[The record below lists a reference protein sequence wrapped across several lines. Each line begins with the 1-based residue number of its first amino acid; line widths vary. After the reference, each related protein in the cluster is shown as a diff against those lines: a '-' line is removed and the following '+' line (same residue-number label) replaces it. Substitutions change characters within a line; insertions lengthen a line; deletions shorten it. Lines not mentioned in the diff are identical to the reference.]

1 MRWSVMSP
9 LRIAL
14 LDDHALIRD
23 ALKIRLSL
31 EVDFKVTGAYKTSRE
46 LIEGLQSQPADLLIL
61 DYQLADGELDGL
73 RLIAS
78 VRTRH
83 PDVRIV
89 IFSSMERPATVS
101 LCIRAGANG
110 FVGKTQE
117 TDELLKAV
125 RMAALDR
132 IYLAPEVA
140 AALKKLPVPQLV
152 EDEHS
157 LEGDQA
163 LAEYSE
169 LSPKEREVLRCCL
182 EGLSVS
188 QVANKFARSRKTISG
203 QKQAAFRKLG
213 ISTDNELFKLQ
224 AQLKDI

>member
-1 MRWSVMSP
+1 MSP

-73 RLIAS
+73 RLITS

-140 AALKKLPVPQLV
+140 AALEKLPVPQLA